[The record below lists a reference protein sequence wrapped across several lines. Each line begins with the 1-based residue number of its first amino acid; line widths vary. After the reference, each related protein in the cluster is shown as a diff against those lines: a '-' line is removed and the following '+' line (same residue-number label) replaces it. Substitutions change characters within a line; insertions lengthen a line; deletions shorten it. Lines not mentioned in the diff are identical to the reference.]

1 MAGQT
6 TVNGSGP
13 TSRRPSGV
21 LDSIDALGSDLGN
34 LASLQMRLAVC
45 DTKESFQRLMP
56 SLVLGGFAIL
66 VMPASVV
73 LGLLGVAYWLVSS
86 FSLSPPAAFLIVA
99 GMGLILS
106 ALSLLIAIRF
116 SRGSFTTFR
125 RSSEELQ
132 RNIAWIRT
140 VMKHSGR

>member
-6 TVNGSGP
+6 TVNGAGT

-21 LDSIDALGSDLGN
+21 FDSIDALGSDLGN

-45 DTKESFQRLMP
+45 DTKESLQRLTP

-73 LGLLGVAYWLVSS
+73 IGLLAVAYWLVNS
-86 FSLSPPAAFLIVA
+86 FSFTPPAAFLLVA
-99 GMGLILS
+99 GAGLILS
-106 ALSLLIAIRF
+106 SLSLLFAIRL

-125 RSSEELQ
+125 RSSEEFQ